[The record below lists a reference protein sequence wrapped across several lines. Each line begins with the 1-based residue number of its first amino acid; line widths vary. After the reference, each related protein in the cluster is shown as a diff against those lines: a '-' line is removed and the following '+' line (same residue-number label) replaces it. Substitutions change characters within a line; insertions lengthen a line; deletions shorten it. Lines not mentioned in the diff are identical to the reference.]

1 MASFN
6 LTAEP
11 GKHEVVITSVLDA
24 PRDLVFK
31 VCMGQNLI
39 PQWRGPRSFTT
50 TV

>member
-11 GKHEVVITSVLDA
+11 GKHEVVITAILDA

-31 VCMGQNLI
+31 VCMNPSLI
-39 PQWRGPRSFTT
+39 L
-50 TV
+50 